1 MEPKKLSEEFSA
13 CAQLSTDEMPMVH
26 ALGYKTVLCNRPDGE
41 EISQQLFEAIETAAK
56 NAGLTV
62 HYLPVVSGGPTAEEI
77 EAFRNAYDSLPKPIL
92 AYCRSGG
99 RSTKLYEAMKQME
112 SDAG

>member
-13 CAQLSTDEMPMVH
+13 CAQLSTDDMPLVH

-41 EISQQLFEAIETAAK
+41 EISQQLFESMEKAAK

-62 HYLPVVSGGPTAEEI
+62 HYLPVISGGPSPEEI
-77 EAFRNAYDSLPKPIL
+77 AEFTKLYDDLPKPIL

-99 RSTKLYEAMKQME
+99 RSTKLYTGMKEAQEK
-112 SDAG
+112 DG